1 MLNTFDPSDL
11 ICFATVALKIA
22 SKKGYLE
29 MLNKGNRIRNYFALC
44 GNLLYSYQKESDS
57 SSLNGL
63 YFLESS
69 TLKLN
74 THGSAESQEYILTI
88 TLLGGKTVIFT
99 SSIRQEMQSWMESIE
114 SAKFIFMS
122 RKLEDNESSSIQLA
136 HRVEQQDIALHSL
149 EMLLQESKNSI
160 ANLVQANEDLKDQL
174 NAANSQ
180 IADLKIASKENQA
193 ERLMLLK
200 SRGVIPKVLPLWALG
215 ETSRAGAHYNHQ
227 IINFFYFLS
236 QDVLNIKLRRG
247 CRGRRK
253 GQNLD
258 RNMESRNQ

>member
-1 MLNTFDPSDL
+1 MLNTFDSSDL

-22 SKKGYLE
+22 GKKGYLE
-29 MLNKGNRIRNYFALC
+29 MLNKGNRMRNYFALC
-44 GNLLYSYQKESDS
+44 GNLLYSFQKESDS

-74 THGSAESQEYILTI
+74 IHGSSESQEHILTI

-114 SAKFIFMS
+114 CAKFLFMS

-160 ANLVQANEDLKDQL
+160 ANLLQANEDLKDQL

-180 IADLKIASKENQA
+180 IADLKIASKESQA

-215 ETSRAGAHYNHQ
+215 ETPRAGTHYKYQ
-227 IINFFYFLS
+227 IFNLLFF
-236 QDVLNIKLRRG
+236 I
-247 CRGRRK
+247 
-253 GQNLD
+253 
-258 RNMESRNQ
+258 SRCL

>member
-22 SKKGYLE
+22 SKKGYLTI
-29 MLNKGNRIRNYFALC
+29 LDKGNKKRNYFALC
-44 GNLLYSYQKESDS
+44 GNLLYSFLKESEP

-74 THGSAESQEYILTI
+74 IHGSAESQEYILTI

-99 SSIRQEMQSWMESIE
+99 SSIIQEVESWMESIE

-122 RKLEDNESSSIQLA
+122 RKLEDNESSSIQLT

-160 ANLVQANEDLKDQL
+160 TNLLTANDDLKGQL
-174 NAANSQ
+174 TAANSQ
-180 IADLKIASKENQA
+180 IADLKIALKENEG

-200 SRGVIPKVLPLWALG
+200 SRGVVPKVLPLWALS
-215 ETSRAGAHYNHQ
+215 ENPRAGSNHYYYYW
-227 IINFFYFLS
+227 II
-236 QDVLNIKLRRG
+236 I
-247 CRGRRK
+247 RK
-253 GQNLD
+253 
-258 RNMESRNQ
+258 SYV